1 MRFTLEFADSE
12 LRDIVREGALARLR
26 LSAAAARNESGERGW
41 LTGVTLEMTAATVHG
56 DTAHAFGRIAEAGLG
71 HGQRLLGRMDV
82 PGALTAARQGEVVTL
97 ALRLANGT
105 QVGIAGWSLEARLAD
120 DARFTEDL
128 SC

>member
-1 MRFTLEFADSE
+1 MRFTLELADSE

-26 LSAAAARNESGERGW
+26 LSAAAARNEADERGW

-56 DTAHAFGRIAEAGLG
+56 DTAHAFGKIAEADLG
-71 HGQRLLGRMDV
+71 HGPRLPGRMDV
-82 PGALTAARQGEVVTL
+82 PGALTAAREGEIVTL
-97 ALRLANGT
+97 ALRLANGAH
-105 QVGIAGWSLEARLAD
+105 VVIAGWRLEAKLAD